1 MPDIYVKLTQMRE
14 ILERVKAYFL
24 GTLDESLE
32 ASITAA
38 LQEYDSKRS
47 IYEMPLPLCD
57 SSGNQILDDTD
68 GEIQAKLL
76 LVTL

>member
-1 MPDIYVKLTQMRE
+1 MPDIYIKLTQMKE
-14 ILERVKAYFL
+14 ILERVKSYFL

-32 ASITAA
+32 TSITAA
-38 LQEYDSKRS
+38 IQEYDSKWS
-47 IYEMPLPLCD
+47 IYEMQLPLYD

>member
-1 MPDIYVKLTQMRE
+1 MPDIYIKLTQMKE
-14 ILERVKAYFL
+14 ILERVKSYFL
-24 GTLDESLE
+24 GTLNESLE
-32 ASITAA
+32 TSITAA
-38 LQEYDSKRS
+38 IQKYDSKWS
-47 IYEMPLPLCD
+47 IYEMQLPLYD